1 VVLSISV
8 RLHELQHF
16 CQRFGS
22 FRLVCLSE
30 ALAGKVLSVTKA
42 RDFVGP
48 YRLARLIRTGHS
60 CYVWE
65 AVKEGSKERFAL
77 KMLRSDV
84 AKDRDEIKHLKH
96 EWEVAKDLHHPNV
109 IRIYDFSTQ
118 YHSPFLVLEL
128 FSALNLKQVLREGP
142 EPLAYLADKIIQQT
156 CHGLHYLHQRG
167 WVHCDIK
174 PDNML
179 VDDDGNV
186 KVIDFTISQRS
197 KRSLLSFLGMKQP
210 IRGTRSYMSPEQI
223 RGETLDGRSDI
234 YSFGCVVFELL
245 TGRPPFTG
253 SSPNELLE
261 KHLKSSVPT
270 VLVHNKDVTKDC
282 ADLIRRMM
290 GKKRETR
297 PESMWEVLQ
306 EFRNIQIFSKKPQPP
321 DFKLSQLDTGPVTD
335 ADALKQLPRAESDEA
350 RDKE

>member
-1 VVLSISV
+1 M
-8 RLHELQHF
+8 
-16 CQRFGS
+16 
-22 FRLVCLSE
+22 
-30 ALAGKVLSVTKA
+30 TKA

-65 AVKEGSKERFAL
+65 AVKEDSKERFAL

-109 IRIYDFSTQ
+109 IRVYDFLTE

-142 EPLAYLADKIIQQT
+142 EPLAYLAEKIIQQS

-197 KRSLLSFLGMKQP
+197 KRNLLSFLGFKQP

-234 YSFGCVVFELL
+234 YSFGCVIFELL
-245 TGRPPFTG
+245 GGRPPFTG

-261 KHLKSSVPT
+261 KHLRSSVPT
-270 VLVHNKDVTKDC
+270 VMVHNKDVTKEC

-321 DFKLSQLDTGPVTD
+321 EFKLSQLDTGPVTD
-335 ADALKQLPRAESDEA
+335 ADALKQLPRAESDQD
-350 RDKE
+350 RDKD

>member
-1 VVLSISV
+1 
-8 RLHELQHF
+8 
-16 CQRFGS
+16 
-22 FRLVCLSE
+22 
-30 ALAGKVLSVTKA
+30 VTKA

-65 AVKEGSKERFAL
+65 AVKEDSKERFAL

-109 IRIYDFSTQ
+109 IRIYDFSTE

-142 EPLAYLADKIIQQT
+142 EPIAYLAEKIIQQT

-197 KRSLLSFLGMKQP
+197 KRNLLSFLGFKQP

-234 YSFGCVVFELL
+234 YSFACVIFELL
-245 TGRPPFTG
+245 GGRPPFTG

-261 KHLKSSVPT
+261 KHLRSSVPT
-270 VLVHNKDVTKDC
+270 VMVHNKDVTKEC

-321 DFKLSQLDTGPVTD
+321 EFKLSQLDTGPVTD
-335 ADALKQLPRAESDEA
+335 ADALKQLPRAESDQD
-350 RDKE
+350 RDKD

>member
-1 VVLSISV
+1 M
-8 RLHELQHF
+8 
-16 CQRFGS
+16 
-22 FRLVCLSE
+22 
-30 ALAGKVLSVTKA
+30 TKA

-65 AVKEGSKERFAL
+65 AVKEDTKERFAL
-77 KMLRSDV
+77 KMLRSDM

-109 IRIYDFSTQ
+109 IRIHDFSTD
-118 YHSPFLVLEL
+118 YHAPFLVLEL

-142 EPLAYLADKIIQQT
+142 EPLAYLAEKIIQQT

-197 KRSLLSFLGMKQP
+197 KRNLLSFLGFKQP

-245 TGRPPFTG
+245 SGRPPFTG

-270 VLVHNKDVTKDC
+270 VLVHNKDVTKDG

-297 PESMWEVLQ
+297 PESMWDVLQ

-321 DFKLSQLDTGPVTD
+321 EFKLSQLDTGPVTD
-335 ADALKQLPRAESDEA
+335 ADALKQLPRAESDRD

>member
-1 VVLSISV
+1 M
-8 RLHELQHF
+8 
-16 CQRFGS
+16 
-22 FRLVCLSE
+22 
-30 ALAGKVLSVTKA
+30 TKA

-65 AVKEGSKERFAL
+65 AVKEASKERFAL

-109 IRIYDFSTQ
+109 IRVYDFLTE

-142 EPLAYLADKIIQQT
+142 EPLAYLAEKIIQQS

-197 KRSLLSFLGMKQP
+197 KRNLLSFLGFKQP

-234 YSFGCVVFELL
+234 YSFGCVIFELL
-245 TGRPPFTG
+245 GGRPPFTG

-261 KHLKSSVPT
+261 KHLRSSVPT
-270 VLVHNKDVTKDC
+270 VMVHNKDVTKEC

-321 DFKLSQLDTGPVTD
+321 EFKLSQLDTGPVTD
-335 ADALKQLPRAESDEA
+335 ADALKQLPRAESDQD
-350 RDKE
+350 RDKD